1 MAETLLETRG
11 LHRCFGGLHAVED
24 VSLRVAR
31 GAIQAVIGPNGAGK
45 TTLLRAISR
54 VAALRGSIF
63 FEGQRVDHLTP
74 VEVVKR
80 GIIHCP
86 ERRRLFP
93 DLSVEDN
100 LRMGA
105 YLRNKDK
112 GGIQKD
118 LEKMFNLFPILR
130 DRSTQE
136 ARTLSGGEQQMLA
149 IARSLMSQPKLL
161 MLDEPSMGLAI
172 LVKEAIADTV
182 KSIKEEGVTILL
194 VEQDAGLAFDMADR
208 VYVLEQGKIALQGL
222 PEKLMKDPYIK
233 EIYLGLA

>member
-1 MAETLLETRG
+1 LPLFEIRDLWVSYGKAQILEG
-11 LHRCFGGLHAVED
+11 VAMEVEAKEL
-24 VSLRVAR
+24 V
-31 GAIQAVIGPNGAGK
+31 AVIGPNGAGK

-105 YLRNKDK
+105 YLRSKDK
-112 GGIQKD
+112 EGIQKD

-130 DRSTQE
+130 DRSNQE

-149 IARSLMSQPKLL
+149 IARSLMSRPKLL

-182 KSIKEEGVTILL
+182 KSIKEAGVTILL
-194 VEQDAGLAFDMADR
+194 VEQDAGLAFEMADR

>member
-1 MAETLLETRG
+1 LPLFEIRDLWVSYGKAQILEGVTMEVDAKE
-11 LHRCFGGLHAVED
+11 LV
-24 VSLRVAR
+24 
-31 GAIQAVIGPNGAGK
+31 AVIGPNGAGK

-63 FEGQRVDHLTP
+63 FEGQRVDHLSP
-74 VEVVKR
+74 VEVVKK

-93 DLSVEDN
+93 ELSVEDN

-105 YLRNKDK
+105 YLRTGDK
-112 GGIQKD
+112 EGIQKD
-118 LEKMFNLFPILR
+118 LMKMFGLFPILR

-161 MLDEPSMGLAI
+161 MLDEPSMGLAL

-182 KSIKEEGVTILL
+182 KSIREEGMTILL
-194 VEQDAGLAFDMADR
+194 VEQDAGLAFSMADR
-208 VYVLEQGKIALQGL
+208 VYVLEQGKIALRGL
-222 PEKLMKDPYIK
+222 PENLMKNPYIK

>member
-1 MAETLLETRG
+1 MPLFEIRDLWVSYGKAQILEGVTMEVDAKE
-11 LHRCFGGLHAVED
+11 LV
-24 VSLRVAR
+24 
-31 GAIQAVIGPNGAGK
+31 AVIGPNGAGK

-63 FEGQRVDHLTP
+63 FEGQRVDHLSP
-74 VEVVKR
+74 VEVVKK

-93 DLSVEDN
+93 ELSVEDN

-105 YLRNKDK
+105 YLRTGDK
-112 GGIQKD
+112 EGIQKD
-118 LEKMFNLFPILR
+118 LMKMFGLFPILR

-161 MLDEPSMGLAI
+161 MLDEPSMGLAL

-182 KSIKEEGVTILL
+182 KSIREEGMTILL
-194 VEQDAGLAFDMADR
+194 VEQDAGLAFSMADR
-208 VYVLEQGKIALQGL
+208 VYVLEQGKIALRGL
-222 PEKLMKDPYIK
+222 SENLMKNPYIK

>member
-1 MAETLLETRG
+1 MI
-11 LHRCFGGLHAVED
+11 VEEREL
-24 VSLRVAR
+24 V
-31 GAIQAVIGPNGAGK
+31 GVIGPNGAGK

-54 VAALRGSIF
+54 VAEPRGSIF
-63 FEGQRVDHLTP
+63 FEGQRIDNLSPVD
-74 VEVVKR
+74 VVKR

-100 LRMGA
+100 LKMGA

-112 GGIQKD
+112 EGVLRD
-118 LEKMFNLFPILR
+118 LEMMFNLFPILR
-130 DRSTQE
+130 ERHAQD

-172 LVKEAIADTV
+172 LVKEAIAQTI
-182 KSIKEEGVTILL
+182 KSIKEKGVTILL
-194 VEQDAGLAFDMADR
+194 VEQDADLAFDMADR
-208 VYVLEQGKIALQGL
+208 VYVLEHGKVALQGL
-222 PEKLMKDPYIK
+222 PEDLMKDTYIK
-233 EIYLGLA
+233 EIYLGVV

>member
-1 MAETLLETRG
+1 MPLFEIRDLWVSYGKAQILEG
-11 LHRCFGGLHAVED
+11 VAMEVEAKEL
-24 VSLRVAR
+24 V
-31 GAIQAVIGPNGAGK
+31 AVIGPNGAGK

-63 FEGQRVDHLTP
+63 FDGQRVDHLTP

-105 YLRNKDK
+105 YLRSKDK
-112 GGIQKD
+112 EGIQKD
-118 LEKMFNLFPILR
+118 LERMFNLFPILR
-130 DRSTQE
+130 DRSNQE
-136 ARTLSGGEQQMLA
+136 GRTLSGGEQQMLA

-194 VEQDAGLAFDMADR
+194 VEQDAGLAFEMADR

>member
-1 MAETLLETRG
+1 MPLFEIRDLCVSYGKAQILVG
-11 LHRCFGGLHAVED
+11 VSMDVE
-24 VSLRVAR
+24 AR
-31 GAIQAVIGPNGAGK
+31 ELVAVIGPNGAGK

-54 VAALRGSIF
+54 VAALKGSIS

-74 VEVVKR
+74 VEVVKK

-93 DLSVEDN
+93 ELSVENN

-105 YLRNKDK
+105 YLRIKDK
-112 GGIQKD
+112 AGVEKD
-118 LEKMFNLFPILR
+118 LEKMFQLFPILK
-130 DRSTQE
+130 DRLTQE

-161 MLDEPSMGLAI
+161 MLDEPSMGLAL

-182 KSIKEEGVTILL
+182 KLIKNEGVTILL
-194 VEQDAGLAFDMADR
+194 VEQDAGLAFGMADR
-208 VYVLEQGKIALQGL
+208 VYVLEHGKVALQGL
-222 PEKLMKDPYIK
+222 PENLMKDPYVK
-233 EIYLGLA
+233 EIYLGIA

>member
-1 MAETLLETRG
+1 ME
-11 LHRCFGGLHAVED
+11 VEAKEL
-24 VSLRVAR
+24 V
-31 GAIQAVIGPNGAGK
+31 AVIGPNGAGK

-63 FEGQRVDHLTP
+63 FEGQRVDHLSP

-100 LRMGA
+100 LRLGA
-105 YLRNKDK
+105 YLRSKDK
-112 GGIQKD
+112 EGIQKD

-161 MLDEPSMGLAI
+161 MLDEPSMGLAL

-182 KSIKEEGVTILL
+182 KSIKEEGVTVLL
-194 VEQDAGLAFDMADR
+194 VEQDAGLAFGMADR
-208 VYVLEQGKIALQGL
+208 VYVLEQGKVALQGL
-222 PEKLMKDPYIK
+222 PENLMKNPYIK